1 MGLFDRF
8 KKKAQP
14 KTTVI
19 APEPSQPEKPQRPS
33 PASKKRKTLPKD
45 FDELLEGGEMD
56 ALKAVFDKCAL
67 DAYASY
73 NKQTALAFR
82 GIPDEFARWLVDQGA
97 DINAKDSYGN
107 TPLHRHCSTWHSNVQ
122 LFIDLG
128 ADIESTNNQGET
140 PLHTAACA
148 YNPNHVQTLVANGA
162 NINVRNN
169 RGLAPL
175 SLALGQ
181 CQNAYISRMAEV
193 TEILLKAGA
202 PITEETRQEVE
213 RIGKSFEFAR
223 SDFNP
228 DFLAE
233 TEAGLE
239 LLYEAFDVLPVFK
252 RKVHDD
258 HSPITVSAT
267 RWQDQHQ
274 ELWNLLVP
282 SSGHAKT
289 VQGEAIR
296 IIGRISDEI
305 YRNGG
310 VNWDADYRKM
320 LEALQQFLGT
330 GTPLPAEELKETTEL
345 VEALYDGTGEEESA
359 RLTELAVKWV
369 LVNPVPVLMEEPE
382 YRR

>member
-14 KTTVI
+14 APTVT
-19 APEPSQPEKPQRPS
+19 APEPCQPEKPQRPS
-33 PASKKRKTLPKD
+33 SASKKRKTLPKD
-45 FDELLEGGEMD
+45 FDELLEGRDID

-67 DAYASY
+67 DAYSSY

-82 GIPDEFARWLVDQGA
+82 GIPDELARWLVDQGA

-107 TPLHRHCSTWHSNVQ
+107 TPLHRQSAVWHSNVQ

-128 ADIESTNNQGET
+128 ADIEAVNNQGET

-148 YNPNHVQTLVANGA
+148 YIPNHVQTLVANGA

-181 CQNAYISRMAEV
+181 CQNAHISRMAEV

-223 SDFNP
+223 SNFNP
-228 DFLAE
+228 DFLEE

-239 LLYEAFDVLPVFK
+239 SLYEAFDVLPVFK
-252 RKVHDD
+252 RKVHDG
-258 HSPITVSAT
+258 HSPITVTAT

-282 SSGHAKT
+282 ASGHAKT

-296 IIGRISDEI
+296 ITGRISDEI
-305 YRNGG
+305 YRNGSA
-310 VNWDADYRKM
+310 NWDADYRKM
-320 LEALQQFLGT
+320 LEALQKFLGS
-330 GTPLPAEELKETTEL
+330 GKALPAEELKETAAL
-345 VEALYDGTGEEESA
+345 VEALCDGTGEEEAA

-369 LVNPVPVLMEEPE
+369 LENPEPITMEEPG
-382 YRR
+382 YKR